1 MSILQT
7 LGLRRS
13 PRNHR
18 AGARTT
24 TARKHNNILTG
35 PGGLFHHKKRA
46 NKSAG
51 YKASL
56 TNPHTTKAGRAHA
69 KHELHMRGESAHVPL
84 SKKIERTLGMH
95 QTSRSTRKKAAAR
108 RRY

>member
-1 MSILQT
+1 MSLLQS

-24 TARKHNNILTG
+24 TRKHNTLTG

-46 NKSAG
+46 NRNAG

-56 TNPHTTKAGRAHA
+56 TNPNSTKAGRAHA
-69 KHELHMRGESAHVPL
+69 KHELHMRGQSAHVPL
-84 SKKIERTLGMH
+84 TKKIERTLGMH

-108 RRY
+108 RRGY